1 MKLTPFLKSSSSL
14 TSAVKPPSPKKTDP
28 VQDELN
34 EYVLSVPV
42 IKKTGSNCN
51 FNLQEKRDP
60 ITDKH
65 KIAAVH
71 DCQEYGLNLIM
82 YLYNDD
88 LKNRKESEFKMTDG
102 LGTVTAG
109 NKLTQ
114 CQRLSRVLSKCMYYM
129 APDNPRM
136 GIMLGPGS
144 YGLKFYTTN
153 WVVSKDD

>member
-1 MKLTPFLKSSSSL
+1 MPVLK
-14 TSAVKPPSPKKTDP
+14 KK
-28 VQDELN
+28 
-34 EYVLSVPV
+34 
-42 IKKTGSNCN
+42 GSRCN

-82 YLYNDD
+82 YLKSDD
-88 LKNRKESEFKMTDG
+88 IKNRMESEFKMTDG
-102 LGTVTAG
+102 LGTVIAG
-109 NKLTQ
+109 NKLSQ

-144 YGLKFYTTN
+144 HGLKFYTTN
-153 WVVSKDD
+153 WVLSKD